1 MTGTGGADDE
11 LATNWFEVVSR
22 KHMDELGLLIKAASK
37 VLLPPPR
44 NASGAQARLGSVGK
58 SDKFRFFYT

>member
-58 SDKFRFFYT
+58 SDKFRFSSA